1 MSGPFNFKGFSFGSD
16 EIDQLTQA
24 INEYSSEERKAV
36 AAFHRAMNNF
46 ATDRSLET
54 CLESL
59 NASMQIAN
67 IRAKLVESYEYYA
80 RLLEREI
87 IKLNR
92 QIKNTHKANLKYNTD
107 SNFSESS

>member
-1 MSGPFNFKGFSFGSD
+1 MSRAFNFKGFSNSSD

-24 INEYSSEERKAV
+24 INEYSSEERKVVAV
-36 AAFHRAMNNF
+36 FHRAMNEF

-59 NASMQIAN
+59 NTSMQIAN

-80 RLLEREI
+80 RLLEKEI

-92 QIKNTHKANLKYNTD
+92 QIKNTDKQNIKYST
-107 SNFSESS
+107 

>member
-1 MSGPFNFKGFSFGSD
+1 MTSD

-24 INEYSSEERKAV
+24 INEYSSEERKAL
-36 AAFHRAMNNF
+36 ADFRKAMNDF
-46 ATDRSLET
+46 ATDRSVET

-80 RLLEREI
+80 RLLERQI
-87 IKLNR
+87 TKLNR
-92 QIKNTHKANLKYNTD
+92 QTKDIGKSNIKI
-107 SNFSESS
+107 

>member
-1 MSGPFNFKGFSFGSD
+1 MTSD

-24 INEYSSEERKAV
+24 INEYSSEERKAL
-36 AAFHRAMNNF
+36 ANFRKAMNDF
-46 ATDRSLET
+46 ATDRSVET

-87 IKLNR
+87 TKLNR
-92 QIKNTHKANLKYNTD
+92 QTKDIGKSNIKI
-107 SNFSESS
+107 

>member
-1 MSGPFNFKGFSFGSD
+1 LTSD

-24 INEYSSEERKAV
+24 INEYSSEERKAL
-36 AAFHRAMNNF
+36 ADFRKAMNDF
-46 ATDRSLET
+46 ATDRSVET

-87 IKLNR
+87 TKLNR
-92 QIKNTHKANLKYNTD
+92 QRKDIGKSNIKI
-107 SNFSESS
+107 

>member
-1 MSGPFNFKGFSFGSD
+1 MSGSFNLKGLTSD

-24 INEYSSEERKAV
+24 INEYSSEERKAIAV
-36 AAFHRAMNNF
+36 FHKAMNEF

-59 NASMQIAN
+59 NASIQIAN

-80 RLLEREI
+80 KLLESEI
-87 IKLNR
+87 TKLSR
-92 QIKNTHKANLKYNTD
+92 QIKDSDKSSIKYDTD
-107 SNFSESS
+107 QNFRRG

>member
-1 MSGPFNFKGFSFGSD
+1 MSGSFNFKRFSFSAD
-16 EIDQLTQA
+16 EIDKLTQA

-36 AAFHRAMNNF
+36 AVFQRAMNNF

-92 QIKNTHKANLKYNTD
+92 QINNGDKQI
-107 SNFSESS
+107 

>member
-1 MSGPFNFKGFSFGSD
+1 MTSD
-16 EIDQLTQA
+16 EVDQLTQA
-24 INEYSSEERKAV
+24 INEYSSEERKAI
-36 AAFHRAMNNF
+36 ADFRRAMNDF
-46 ATDRSLET
+46 ATDRSVET

-87 IKLNR
+87 TKLNR
-92 QIKNTHKANLKYNTD
+92 QTKDTGKSNIKYDTD
-107 SNFSESS
+107 RNYRQRL

>member
-1 MSGPFNFKGFSFGSD
+1 MCGLFNLKGLTSD
-16 EIDQLTQA
+16 EIDQLTRA
-24 INEYSSEERKAV
+24 IDEYSSEERKAIAV
-36 AAFHRAMNNF
+36 FQKTMNGF
-46 ATDRSLET
+46 ATDRSFET

-87 IKLNR
+87 TKLNR
-92 QIKNTHKANLKYNTD
+92 QIKDIDK
-107 SNFSESS
+107 

>member
-1 MSGPFNFKGFSFGSD
+1 MSRAFNFKGFSNSSD

-24 INEYSSEERKAV
+24 INEYSSEERKVKAV
-36 AAFHRAMNNF
+36 FHRAMNDF

-59 NASMQIAN
+59 NTSMQIAN

-80 RLLEREI
+80 RLLEKEI

-92 QIKNTHKANLKYNTD
+92 QIKKTDKQNIKYST
-107 SNFSESS
+107 

>member
-1 MSGPFNFKGFSFGSD
+1 MCGLFNLKDLTSD
-16 EIDQLTQA
+16 EIDQLTRA
-24 INEYSSEERKAV
+24 IDEYSSEERKAL
-36 AAFHRAMNNF
+36 ADFRKAMNDF
-46 ATDRSLET
+46 ATDRSVET

-87 IKLNR
+87 TKLNR
-92 QIKNTHKANLKYNTD
+92 QTKDIGKSNIKI
-107 SNFSESS
+107 

>member
-1 MSGPFNFKGFSFGSD
+1 MTSD

-24 INEYSSEERKAV
+24 INEYSSEERKAI
-36 AAFHRAMNNF
+36 ADFRKAMNDF
-46 ATDRSLET
+46 ATDRSVET

-87 IKLNR
+87 TRLNR
-92 QIKNTHKANLKYNTD
+92 QTKDIGKSNIKI
-107 SNFSESS
+107 

>member
-1 MSGPFNFKGFSFGSD
+1 LTSD

-24 INEYSSEERKAV
+24 INEYSSEERKAL
-36 AAFHRAMNNF
+36 ADFRKAMNDF
-46 ATDRSLET
+46 ATDRSVET

-67 IRAKLVESYEYYA
+67 IRANLVESYEYYA

-87 IKLNR
+87 TKLNR
-92 QIKNTHKANLKYNTD
+92 QTKDIGKSNIKI
-107 SNFSESS
+107 

>member
-1 MSGPFNFKGFSFGSD
+1 MCGLFNLKDLTSD
-16 EIDQLTQA
+16 EIDQLTRA
-24 INEYSSEERKAV
+24 IDEYSSEERKAIAV
-36 AAFHRAMNNF
+36 FQKAMNGF
-46 ATDRSLET
+46 ATDRSFET

-87 IKLNR
+87 TKLNR
-92 QIKNTHKANLKYNTD
+92 QLKDVDKMKYKI
-107 SNFSESS
+107 

>member
-1 MSGPFNFKGFSFGSD
+1 MCGLFNLKGLSSD
-16 EIDQLTQA
+16 EIDQLSHA
-24 INEYSSEERKAV
+24 IDEYSSEERKAIAV
-36 AAFHRAMNNF
+36 FQKAMNEF
-46 ATDRSLET
+46 ATDRSFET

-87 IKLNR
+87 TKLNR
-92 QIKNTHKANLKYNTD
+92 QIKDVDK
-107 SNFSESS
+107 

>member
-1 MSGPFNFKGFSFGSD
+1 MTSD

-24 INEYSSEERKAV
+24 INEYSSEERKAL
-36 AAFHRAMNNF
+36 ADFRKAMNDF
-46 ATDRSLET
+46 ATDRSVET

-87 IKLNR
+87 TKLNR
-92 QIKNTHKANLKYNTD
+92 QTKDIGKSNIKI
-107 SNFSESS
+107 

>member
-1 MSGPFNFKGFSFGSD
+1 MSGSFNFKDFSFSSD

-24 INEYSSEERKAV
+24 INEYSSEERKAIAV
-36 AAFHRAMNNF
+36 FHKAMNDF

-59 NASMQIAN
+59 NVSMQIAN

-92 QIKNTHKANLKYNTD
+92 QIKNVDKANMKYSTE
-107 SNFSESS
+107 SNIREG

>member
-1 MSGPFNFKGFSFGSD
+1 MSGSFNLKGLTSD

-24 INEYSSEERKAV
+24 INEYSSEERKAIAV
-36 AAFHRAMNNF
+36 FHRAMNDF
-46 ATDRSLET
+46 ATDRSVET

-87 IKLNR
+87 TKLNR
-92 QIKNTHKANLKYNTD
+92 QTKETGKSNIKTSKYNTD
-107 SNFSESS
+107 RN